1 MGMASLSLQF
11 LDDWPQKVRRLFIV
25 SFILLFAAYLAIVGL
40 LYGAQRQILYPGA
53 GRSAGAWQGTEP
65 NYRTIRLRTADGL
78 DLKALY
84 RPAAPGKSTILF
96 FHGNGDTVA
105 GSRATIG
112 PLTEQGYGALLA
124 EFRGYAG
131 NPGSPDEQGLYRD
144 GEAAW
149 RWLIGRGIS
158 PSQIIVA
165 GYSLGSGVASKVAA
179 DGGSAGLIMIAPFE
193 SVPQAASQHFPWL
206 PAHLMVKDLFATSE
220 RIARVKGPILLLHGA
235 DDRTVYPSNS
245 VALHR
250 IRPDA
255 TLLILPGQDHL
266 IAFQPEAASAIR
278 GWLARNRL

>member
-1 MGMASLSLQF
+1 MASRLLIGSLI
-11 LDDWPQKVRRLFIV
+11 WLFV
-25 SFILLFAAYLAIVGL
+25 AYLGVVALLFV
-40 LYGAQRQILYPGA
+40 AQRQILYPGA
-53 GRSAGAWQGTEP
+53 GPSTTAWEGAGP
-65 NYRTIRLRTADGL
+65 SYRTINLRTADGL

-96 FHGNGDTVA
+96 FHGNGDTVT

-149 RWLIGRGIS
+149 RWLIDQGIA
-158 PSQIIVA
+158 PSQIVVA
-165 GYSLGSGVASKVAA
+165 GYSLGSAVAAKVAA
-179 DGGSAGLIMIAPFE
+179 DAGSAGLIMIAPFE
-193 SVPQAASQHFPWL
+193 SVPLAASQHFPWL
-206 PAHLMVKDLFATSE
+206 PAHAMIKDVFATRD

-235 DDRTVYPSNS
+235 DDRTVYPGNS

-250 IRPDA
+250 ARPDA

-266 IAFQPEAASAIR
+266 IAFRPEAASAILR
-278 GWLARNRL
+278 WLARNRL